1 MYFKITSV
9 NDNSVY
15 NKPNCILDLESA
27 YNGSVNNDRRQRHS
41 STGSDDFNVVSDDFN
56 VASDNFN
63 VVNNDLNVVT
73 DDVTSVK
80 NRLGRRVMKREE
92 MHALVLTKMIVELD
106 TFNKEDADM
115 TSQVTSA
122 RSESTLDKVMHDLVL
137 TKSVVS
143 KWRRKTSRIMSA
155 I

>member
-27 YNGSVNNDRRQRHS
+27 YNGSDFEDRRQRHS
-41 STGSDDFNVVSDDFN
+41 STGSDDFHVVTE
-56 VASDNFN
+56 
-63 VVNNDLNVVT
+63 DLNVVT

-106 TFNKEDADM
+106 TFNKDDADL

>member
-27 YNGSVNNDRRQRHS
+27 YNGSDFEDRRQRHS
-41 STGSDDFNVVSDDFN
+41 STGSDDFNVVSDN
-56 VASDNFN
+56 VN
-63 VVNNDLNVVT
+63 VVNSDLNEVS

-106 TFNKEDADM
+106 TFNKEDADL

-122 RSESTLDKVMHDLVL
+122 RSENTLDKVMHDLVL

-143 KWRRKTSRIMSA
+143 KWRRKSSRIMSA

>member
-27 YNGSVNNDRRQRHS
+27 YNGSDFNDRQRHS
-41 STGSDDFNVVSDDFN
+41 STGSDDFHVVTD
-56 VASDNFN
+56 
-63 VVNNDLNVVT
+63 DLNVVT

-106 TFNKEDADM
+106 TFNKEDADL